1 MFSLKTDIWNIIEL
15 TGKTFSS
22 SVSGNSSTILNTN
35 EANEMLES
43 VRHLPKV
50 RSPTAKA
57 RAWLRLAMMKKKLPE
72 CIQSLLDNRHSI
84 PLTEYYEPYAL
95 LMSEDAVI
103 LAGLLVGLNSFDYTV
118 VLKDPEVAGGFE
130 HEPVLDLQYYLQ
142 EPYSLAEATQIP
154 LKKSEVE
161 PLQNGDLCDSNGSNG
176 GGKDNNVEVL
186 MEQNSYLEEINTH
199 LKYVSF

>member
-1 MFSLKTDIWNIIEL
+1 MFSLKTDVIWNVIEL
-15 TGKTFSS
+15 TGRTFSTS
-22 SVSGNSSTILNTN
+22 PNSSGSTINAN

-50 RSPTAKA
+50 RSPIAKA

-95 LMSEDAVI
+95 LMSEEAVI

-118 VLKDPEVAGGFE
+118 VLKDPEAVAGGFE

-142 EPYSLAEATQIP
+142 EPYSLAEATQVP
-154 LKKSEVE
+154 TKKSEIE
-161 PLQNGDLCDSNGSNG
+161 LLKNGDLAETNGDEDVV
-176 GGKDNNVEVL
+176 DNNRNVEVL

-199 LKYVSF
+199 LK